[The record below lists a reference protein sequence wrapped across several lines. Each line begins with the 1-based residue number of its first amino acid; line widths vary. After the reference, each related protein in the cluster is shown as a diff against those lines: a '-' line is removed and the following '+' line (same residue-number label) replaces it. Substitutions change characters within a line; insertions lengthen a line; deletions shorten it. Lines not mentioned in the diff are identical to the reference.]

1 MVRISRYLAIVVLVI
16 AVVSVAM
23 GATFIYQS
31 IDKENLMREIMR
43 AEKVTYGLPEE
54 NVKQGDVI
62 DTPEEAQAVA
72 DTVREHRH
80 GIAPTYQELLDGG
93 KYDPTNPKHLT
104 YTQAVNLE
112 NYLYLGVLGF
122 GVTTAITATGAFMI
136 LVGIAL
142 GAIGVVLFELA
153 RRVSWAG

>member
-1 MVRISRYLAIVVLVI
+1 MSSRYLAIVVLVI

-23 GATFIYQS
+23 GATFIYQA
-31 IDKENLMREIMR
+31 IDKENLMRGMMR

-54 NVKQGDVI
+54 RVKQGDVI
-62 DTPEEAQAVA
+62 DTPAEAQAVA
-72 DTVREHRH
+72 DIVREHRH
-80 GIAPTYQELLDGG
+80 SIAPTYQELLGAG

-104 YTQAVNLE
+104 YTQALNLE

-136 LVGIAL
+136 LAGIGFA
-142 GAIGVVLFELA
+142 AIGVVLLGLT
-153 RRVSWAG
+153 RRVSQAG